1 MRNAF
6 LPPPRLLSNQPS
18 APSSLQIQSP
28 VPSNAVRTHAVTQ
41 KPTSPTT
48 TPPHLHPLPLHQPDD
63 RKSQVDRTESNNE
76 ARLAGAQGP
85 FDKLFRKRRNYQTL
99 AFPSLSLSLSLS
111 LLHQP
116 IFEDLPA
123 EAPRPS
129 FFFSS
134 TTRRPTLALT
144 TRCFLNAHSY
154 RYNYNN
160 ILPAAC
166 LRV

>member
-6 LPPPRLLSNQPS
+6 LPPPRHLPNQPS

-48 TPPHLHPLPLHQPDD
+48 TPPHLHPPHYTS
-63 RKSQVDRTESNNE
+63 RTTESPKSTE
-76 ARLAGAQGP
+76 QKATTRHDLRAHKGRLTSSSERDATT
-85 FDKLFRKRRNYQTL
+85 KRW
-99 AFPSLSLSLSLS
+99 PSHHSLSLSYTN
-111 LLHQP
+111 QP
-116 IFEDLPA
+116 FEDLPA

-129 FFFSS
+129 FFFFFSS

-144 TRCFLNAHSY
+144 ACCFLNAHSY
-154 RYNYNN
+154 YYNYNN